1 MTGTVTVVGQG
12 EVAAAIAT
20 ERNNKE
26 VICKSCCAFTDCI
39 SEKNSIQVDIL

>member
-26 VICKSCCAFTDCI
+26 VISKSCSAFTDCI
-39 SEKNSIQVDIL
+39 SEKNNIQVDVL